1 MKVFY
6 DKDCDLSLVKGK
18 TVAIIGYG
26 SQGHA
31 HAQNLHDSG
40 VKVVVGLRKGGASWN
55 KAASAGLDVKEVADA
70 VKSAD
75 IVMMLLP
82 TRTSPRSTTR
92 KCTPTSRPAPRWPSP
107 TASTCT
113 TARSCRAKTSTS
125 S

>member
-1 MKVFY
+1 M
-6 DKDCDLSLVKGK
+6 
-18 TVAIIGYG
+18 
-26 SQGHA
+26 
-31 HAQNLHDSG
+31 
-40 VKVVVGLRKGGASWN
+40 KVVVGLRKGGASWN

-82 TRTSPRSTTR
+82 DENIASVYN
-92 KCTPTSRPAPRWPSP
+92 KEVHANIKAGARWPSP

-113 TARSCRAKTSTS
+113 TARSCRVKTSTS